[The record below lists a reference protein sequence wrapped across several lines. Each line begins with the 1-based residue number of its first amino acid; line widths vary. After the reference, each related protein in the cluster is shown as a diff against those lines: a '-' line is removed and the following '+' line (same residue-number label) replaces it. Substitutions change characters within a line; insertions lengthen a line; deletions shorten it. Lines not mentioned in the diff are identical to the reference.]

1 MFEFQKNDIKIIED
15 FLNLLNTREE
25 QHCHLFDERNNL
37 TREQNDLLHELEN
50 NPDTKINI
58 MEELTR
64 VRKDYRCTKNEM
76 EFYFPLKEFSKKY
89 KKDLEAALQ
98 EMKEVDTL
106 QSNRKTTPRIRTDLG
121 FKTTG
126 GRAPKYKK

>member
-50 NPDTKINI
+50 NPDTKIDI

-64 VRKDYRCTKNEM
+64 VRKDYRYTK
-76 EFYFPLKEFSKKY
+76 
-89 KKDLEAALQ
+89 
-98 EMKEVDTL
+98 MKWN
-106 QSNRKTTPRIRTDLG
+106 SI
-121 FKTTG
+121 FH
-126 GRAPKYKK
+126 